1 MARDKIASIV
11 LRMVKVSHFVV
22 GLMVGALL
30 LSEEGLTAEAPPF
43 RAWWPIVNQEVEAGG
58 RGFHAFDSD
67 GSKDGE
73 QKQKR
78 GFGVG
83 FTDWLFLELE
93 ATYVREPGQNLDLNG
108 YELGSRIELTETK
121 AFNEVPNLV
130 DVGLLLGIS
139 VPDNGVDP
147 YEIESGL
154 LLYKRAGPWRMT
166 GNLLLE
172 KEFGNSNSGDVEMG
186 YAGQVRYRLTPSIQP
201 GVELFGRLGV
211 LGDFS
216 VSKEQQKVGP
226 GVFGFIEVVEGI
238 SLKYELSWLFGYT
251 NPTPRHSLKWLLE
264 FEYKY

>member
-1 MARDKIASIV
+1 
-11 LRMVKVSHFVV
+11 
-22 GLMVGALL
+22 
-30 LSEEGLTAEAPPF
+30 
-43 RAWWPIVNQEVEAGG
+43 
-58 RGFHAFDSD
+58 
-67 GSKDGE
+67 
-73 QKQKR
+73 
-78 GFGVG
+78 
-83 FTDWLFLELE
+83 
-93 ATYVREPGQNLDLNG
+93 
-108 YELGSRIELTETK
+108 
-121 AFNEVPNLV
+121 
-130 DVGLLLGIS
+130 
-139 VPDNGVDP
+139 
-147 YEIESGL
+147 
-154 LLYKRAGPWRMT
+154 MT

-251 NPTPRHSLKWLLE
+251 NPTPRNSLKWLLE

>member
-201 GVELFGRLGV
+201 GVELFGRFGV

-216 VSKEQQKVGP
+216 VSEEQQKVGP
-226 GVFGFIEVVEGI
+226 GVFGFMEVVEGI

-251 NPTPRHSLKWLLE
+251 SPTPRHSLKWLLE